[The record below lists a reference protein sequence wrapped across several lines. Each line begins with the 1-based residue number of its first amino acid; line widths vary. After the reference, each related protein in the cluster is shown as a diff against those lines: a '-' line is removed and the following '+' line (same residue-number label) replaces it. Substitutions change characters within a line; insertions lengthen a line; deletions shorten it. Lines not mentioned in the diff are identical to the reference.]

1 MNKSA
6 SILIKV
12 IIFGILTVVGIIY
25 VINQSPV
32 ENMATYE
39 KQKMVKP
46 NRGGGRSAISD
57 FFSSD
62 SKDDSAG
69 DDMSLTGA
77 TGRYDEVR
85 IGKKTED

>member
-12 IIFGILTVVGIIY
+12 IIFGILTVIGIIY

-39 KQKMVKP
+39 KQEMVKP
-46 NRGGGRSAISD
+46 NRGGDRCYRA
-57 FFSSD
+57 
-62 SKDDSAG
+62 
-69 DDMSLTGA
+69 L
-77 TGRYDEVR
+77 
-85 IGKKTED
+85 